1 MKAEFSTTDSA
12 IVGKFS
18 GVLVEVL
25 FAKGGWVSILILT
38 VSFVNLGLFIRVR
51 TFLPILKRK
60 ILSRLQDN
68 DSNGNKQN
76 PDLKFI
82 LEDSEEFFRKEF
94 FVPETMI
101 SWIRNL
107 AGIATMLGLLGTVI
121 GISVAFEEMKNAGT
135 VSLEIFSEGIRLA
148 LNTTIQG
155 LCVAI
160 PSVLGFQYLKIILHK
175 TEIELKSSIDNE
187 NVDTVKIS

>member
-1 MKAEFSTTDSA
+1 M
-12 IVGKFS
+12 
-18 GVLVEVL
+18 EVL
-25 FAKGGWVSILILT
+25 FAKGGWVSILILI

-51 TFLPILKRK
+51 TFFPILKK
-60 ILSRLQDN
+60 NILLRLQDN
-68 DSNGNKQN
+68 DPNGNKEKQN
-76 PDLKFI
+76 PDLKSI
-82 LEDSEEFFRKEF
+82 LEDSEEFFRREF

-121 GISVAFEEMKNAGT
+121 GISVAFEEMKSAGT

-160 PSVLGFQYLKIILHK
+160 PSVLGFQYLKVILHK
-175 TEIELKSSIDNE
+175 TEIELKSSINE
-187 NVDTVKIS
+187 KTSV

>member
-1 MKAEFSTTDSA
+1 M
-12 IVGKFS
+12 
-18 GVLVEVL
+18 EVL
-25 FAKGGWVSILILT
+25 FAKGGWVSILILI

-51 TFLPILKRK
+51 TFFPILKK
-60 ILSRLQDN
+60 NILSRLQDE
-68 DSNGNKQN
+68 NKQN
-76 PDLKFI
+76 PDLKSI
-82 LEDSEEFFRKEF
+82 LEDSEEFFRRNF

-175 TEIELKSSIDNE
+175 TEIELKSSIDNK
-187 NVDTVKIS
+187 NANTIKTWK

>member
-1 MKAEFSTTDSA
+1 M
-12 IVGKFS
+12 
-18 GVLVEVL
+18 EVL
-25 FAKGGWVSILILT
+25 FAKGGWVSILILI

-51 TFLPILKRK
+51 TFLPILKK
-60 ILSRLQDN
+60 NILSRLQN
-68 DSNGNKQN
+68 NENKQN
-76 PDLKFI
+76 PDLKSI
-82 LEDSEEFFRKEF
+82 LEDSEEFFRREF
-94 FVPETMI
+94 FVPETMT

-175 TEIELKSSIDNE
+175 TEIELKSSIDNK
-187 NVDTVKIS
+187 NADAIKT

>member
-1 MKAEFSTTDSA
+1 M
-12 IVGKFS
+12 
-18 GVLVEVL
+18 EVL
-25 FAKGGWVSILILT
+25 FAKGGWVSILILI

-51 TFLPILKRK
+51 TFLPILKK
-60 ILSRLQDN
+60 NILSRLQDN
-68 DSNGNKQN
+68 DPNGNK
-76 PDLKFI
+76 LKSI
-82 LEDSEEFFRKEF
+82 LEDSEEFFRREF

-175 TEIELKSSIDNE
+175 TEIELKSSIDNK
-187 NVDTVKIS
+187 NADAIKI

>member
-1 MKAEFSTTDSA
+1 M
-12 IVGKFS
+12 
-18 GVLVEVL
+18 EVL
-25 FAKGGWVSILILT
+25 FAKGGWVSILILI
-38 VSFVNLGLFIRVR
+38 VSFINLGLFIRVR

-60 ILSRLQDN
+60 ILFRLQGD
-68 DSNGNKQN
+68 DPNGNKKKQN
-76 PDLKFI
+76 SDLNFI
-82 LEDSEEFFRKEF
+82 LEDPEEFFQREF

-160 PSVLGFQYLKIILHK
+160 PSVLVFQYLKVILHK
-175 TEIELKSSIDNE
+175 TEIELKASVDHERIDTLKTSE
-187 NVDTVKIS
+187 

>member
-1 MKAEFSTTDSA
+1 MEA
-12 IVGKFS
+12 
-18 GVLVEVL
+18 L
-25 FAKGGWVSILILT
+25 FAKGGWVSILILI
-38 VSFVNLGLFIRVR
+38 VSFINLGLFIRVLS
-51 TFLPILKRK
+51 FLPILKRK
-60 ILSRLQDN
+60 ILFRLQGGDR
-68 DSNGNKQN
+68 NGNKTEPN
-76 PDLKFI
+76 PNLKFF
-82 LEDSEEFFRKEF
+82 LEDPDEFFTREF
-94 FVPETMI
+94 FGPESMI

-160 PSVLGFQYLKIILHK
+160 PSVLGFQYLRTVLHK
-175 TEIELKSSIDNE
+175 TEIEIKSSLDETNPGAGKSSE
-187 NVDTVKIS
+187 

>member
-1 MKAEFSTTDSA
+1 M
-12 IVGKFS
+12 
-18 GVLVEVL
+18 EVL
-25 FAKGGWVSILILT
+25 FAKGGWVSILILI

-51 TFLPILKRK
+51 TFLPILKK
-60 ILSRLQDN
+60 NILSRLQDE
-68 DSNGNKQN
+68 NKQN
-76 PDLKFI
+76 PDLKSI
-82 LEDSEEFFRKEF
+82 LEDSEEFFRRNF

-175 TEIELKSSIDNE
+175 TEIELKSSIDNK
-187 NVDTVKIS
+187 NADTIKTWK

>member
-1 MKAEFSTTDSA
+1 MGFNSHFNRKFRQSWTFYQSSYFSSDPQ
-12 IVGKFS
+12 K
-18 GVLVEVL
+18 
-25 FAKGGWVSILILT
+25 
-38 VSFVNLGLFIRVR
+38 N
-51 TFLPILKRK
+51 

-68 DSNGNKQN
+68 DPNENK
-76 PDLKFI
+76 LKSI
-82 LEDSEEFFRKEF
+82 LEDSEEFFRREF

-175 TEIELKSSIDNE
+175 TEIELKSSIDNK
-187 NVDTVKIS
+187 NADAIKI

>member
-1 MKAEFSTTDSA
+1 MGFHSHFNRKFRQSWTFYQSSYFSSDPQ
-12 IVGKFS
+12 K
-18 GVLVEVL
+18 
-25 FAKGGWVSILILT
+25 
-38 VSFVNLGLFIRVR
+38 N
-51 TFLPILKRK
+51 
-60 ILSRLQDN
+60 ILSRLQN
-68 DSNGNKQN
+68 NENKQN
-76 PDLKFI
+76 PDLKSI
-82 LEDSEEFFRKEF
+82 LEDSEEFFRREF
-94 FVPETMI
+94 FVPETMT

-175 TEIELKSSIDNE
+175 TEIELKSSTEDKNADAIK
-187 NVDTVKIS
+187 T

>member
-1 MKAEFSTTDSA
+1 M
-12 IVGKFS
+12 
-18 GVLVEVL
+18 EVL
-25 FAKGGWVSILILT
+25 FAKGGWVSILILI

-51 TFLPILKRK
+51 TFLPILKK
-60 ILSRLQDN
+60 NILSRLQDN
-68 DSNGNKQN
+68 DPNENK
-76 PDLKFI
+76 LKSI
-82 LEDSEEFFRKEF
+82 LEDSEEFFRREF

-175 TEIELKSSIDNE
+175 TEIELKSSIDNK
-187 NVDTVKIS
+187 NADAIKI

>member
-1 MKAEFSTTDSA
+1 M
-12 IVGKFS
+12 
-18 GVLVEVL
+18 EVL
-25 FAKGGWVSILILT
+25 FAKGGWVSILILI

-51 TFLPILKRK
+51 TFFPILKK
-60 ILSRLQDN
+60 NILSRLQDE
-68 DSNGNKQN
+68 NKQN
-76 PDLKFI
+76 PDLKSI
-82 LEDSEEFFRKEF
+82 LEDSEEFFRRNF

-175 TEIELKSSIDNE
+175 TEIELKSSIDNK
-187 NVDTVKIS
+187 NADTIKTWK

>member
-1 MKAEFSTTDSA
+1 M
-12 IVGKFS
+12 
-18 GVLVEVL
+18 EVL
-25 FAKGGWVSILILT
+25 FAKGGWVSILILI
-38 VSFVNLGLFIRVR
+38 VSCINLGLFIRVR

-60 ILSRLQDN
+60 ILFRLQGN
-68 DSNGNKQN
+68 DPNGNKGKLN

-82 LEDSEEFFRKEF
+82 LEDPEEFFQREF

-160 PSVLGFQYLKIILHK
+160 PSVLVFQYLKVILHR
-175 TEIELKSSIDNE
+175 TEIELKSSIDPE
-187 NVDTVKIS
+187 KIDTLKTSE

>member
-1 MKAEFSTTDSA
+1 M
-12 IVGKFS
+12 
-18 GVLVEVL
+18 EVL
-25 FAKGGWVSILILT
+25 FAKGGWVSILILI

-51 TFLPILKRK
+51 TFLPILKK
-60 ILSRLQDN
+60 NILSRLQN
-68 DSNGNKQN
+68 NENKQN
-76 PDLKFI
+76 PDLKSI
-82 LEDSEEFFRKEF
+82 LEDSEEFFRREF
-94 FVPETMI
+94 FVPETMT

-175 TEIELKSSIDNE
+175 TEIELKSSTEDKNADAIK
-187 NVDTVKIS
+187 T